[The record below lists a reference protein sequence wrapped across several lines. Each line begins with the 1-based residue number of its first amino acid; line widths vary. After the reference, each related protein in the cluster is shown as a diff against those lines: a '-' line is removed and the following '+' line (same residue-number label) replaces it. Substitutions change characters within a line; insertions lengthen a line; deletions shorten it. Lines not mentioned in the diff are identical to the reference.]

1 MAVSSV
7 PDPKSVARVG
17 GWIGG
22 AGKARR
28 RGIVG
33 AIPRRSNAASVVE
46 PPPNLVTDFGFGTL
60 GRGPA
65 LARGLGA
72 ALADA
77 HDADAREL
85 EVRRERA
92 MRPALGTQVADLPV
106 ALRLHAAREAVGQD
120 RCLRDADA
128 EGLRHHPQR
137 APLPDHLHD
146 VALRRRLATRP
157 DAASARLPRRRRRVA
172 QRRRGRG
179 RVAQQPPA
187 QVRGLEPEAIAQV
200 LEGEGPVG
208 IGGLD
213 PLPRLRGERPALVWR
228 PDLADQATNRVL
240 EDGAHE
246 RALTGG
252 RTPLG
257 PDCVFALLALIK
269 HIGSFSFVLA

>member
-1 MAVSSV
+1 MPQS
-7 PDPKSVARVG
+7 R

-65 LARGLGA
+65 LARVLGA

-85 EVRRERA
+85 EVSCERA
-92 MRPALGTQVADLPV
+92 MRPALGTQAADLLV
-106 ALRLHAAREAVGQD
+106 ALRLHAAREAAGQD
-120 RCLRDADA
+120 RGLRDADA
-128 EGLRHHPQR
+128 EGLRHH
-137 APLPDHLHD
+137 
-146 VALRRRLATRP
+146 
-157 DAASARLPRRRRRVA
+157 
-172 QRRRGRG
+172 
-179 RVAQQPPA
+179 
-187 QVRGLEPEAIAQV
+187 
-200 LEGEGPVG
+200 
-208 IGGLD
+208 
-213 PLPRLRGERPALVWR
+213 GERPALVSR
-228 PDLADQATNRVL
+228 PDLADQATDRVL

-257 PDCVFALLALIK
+257 PDCVFALLAQIK
-269 HIGSFSFVLA
+269 HIGIFSFILA